1 MPKHQPNPVLE
12 RTWRD
17 RIALWRVSSLSVR
30 AFCRQQRLNENSFYF
45 WRREL
50 LRRDQTAANTPAFV
64 PVHLFA
70 PTPSP
75 PPAPAAPLELLTS
88 AGTLRIPPGCDLA
101 LLRCVLALL
110 GERPC

>member
-17 RIALWRVSSLSVR
+17 RIALWQSSSLSVR
-30 AFCRQQRLNENSFYF
+30 VFCLKHQLNENSFYF

-50 LRRDQTAANTPAFV
+50 LRRDQTTATPPAFV
-64 PVHLFA
+64 PVA
-70 PTPSP
+70 VVASPSP
-75 PPAPAAPLELLTS
+75 PVTATSTALELLTPW
-88 AGTLRIPPGCDLA
+88 GILRIPPGCDLA
-101 LLRCVLALL
+101 LLRSVLAVL